1 MYIIL
6 KNKQHSILWPDK
18 SSICT
23 QPRKLPYGNLD
34 CPVVSP
40 PAYETTKVVPS
51 PPWGMHRRY
60 GLRTKKGQPLMDV
73 RVEDLLTRVQKSV
86 GKA

>member
-1 MYIIL
+1 
-6 KNKQHSILWPDK
+6 
-18 SSICT
+18 
-23 QPRKLPYGNLD
+23 
-34 CPVVSP
+34 
-40 PAYETTKVVPS
+40 
-51 PPWGMHRRY
+51 MHRRY